1 MMKATL
7 KTTQPIFYQI
17 LEKAF
22 SQNRIPHAYL
32 LCAKK
37 GVNLH
42 QVAMFLCKSFICEQD
57 VLACEACNDCRR
69 MDEGSYIDFISF
81 DGKEESIKKKHIESI
96 QNTFKK
102 SSMEGSARVYLLEN
116 IDYATPEA
124 MNSLLKLLEEP
135 MPGIYAVLTCE
146 NINRVLPTIQS
157 RCQLVQF
164 KAVSQEALGA
174 TLIKDGMKEENA
186 KVLSQMYDNIDDIK
200 EIEIS
205 ERFMNLKVEAINF
218 IEDYFTKRENL
229 LINCQTHVF
238 KNFNN
243 REDMQ
248 FFLDLLLVLF
258 KDVMYLDY
266 GLDISFVDQKELMSK
281 YEVNKDE
288 IIEILELILKT
299 KEAIKNNA
307 NLMLLMDSFVYAIQR
322 R

>member
-1 MMKATL
+1 MIKQTL

-22 SQNRIPHAYL
+22 TQNKISHAYL

-37 GVNLH
+37 GVDLH
-42 QVAMFLCKSFICEQD
+42 QVAMYLVKSFICQED
-57 VLACEACNDCRR
+57 ILACETCNDCRR
-69 MDEGSYIDFISF
+69 IEEDNYIDFKHF

-96 QNTFKK
+96 QNDFKK

-135 MPGIYAVLTCE
+135 TPGIYAVLTCE
-146 NINRVLPTIQS
+146 NKNRVLPTIQS
-157 RCQLVQF
+157 RCQTIQF
-164 KAVSQEALGA
+164 KAISQEALSA
-174 TLIKDGMKEENA
+174 SLIQEGMNEEDANI
-186 KVLSQMYDNIDDIK
+186 LSNIYDSVDIIK
-200 EIEIS
+200 EIEVS
-205 ERFMNLKVEAINF
+205 EKYMNLKVESINF
-218 IEDYFTKRENL
+218 LEDFFTKKSNL

-238 KNFNN
+238 KNYNN

-248 FFLDLLLVLF
+248 FFLDLLFVLF
-258 KDVMYLDY
+258 KDVLYASYDLPIAY
-266 GLDISFVDQKELMSK
+266 KSHLTQIKS
-281 YEVNKDE
+281 YECEKNQ

-307 NLMLLMDSFVYAIQR
+307 NLMLLLDSFVYEITR